1 MGFQLVKISLQLL
14 SLCSDHKL
22 KVLSFSQGSSVL
34 SVRALF
40 MFAQQVFRCV
50 YTYICSL
57 CCFWLPFSPCIL
69 PWFPTRTTLII
80 IIHPLVKPQL
90 SASLCCGHWRV
101 FSGDTPCNY
110 RLDIVWFTYFRD
122 QMVSSFFLFACFC
135 SLSPLFKLLFFFFL
149 NNMASVI
156 SVSWKVS
163 WMHSDTVTA
172 HAVSFH
178 LMILFFSRVNCLFPF
193 GFFHSLTMNS
203 CSNLDIEL

>member
-1 MGFQLVKISLQLL
+1 MIHHVIIDLTLCGSLTSGTKWCLL
-14 SLCSDHKL
+14 
-22 KVLSFSQGSSVL
+22 F
-34 SVRALF
+34 
-40 MFAQQVFRCV
+40 
-50 YTYICSL
+50 
-57 CCFWLPFSPCIL
+57 
-69 PWFPTRTTLII
+69 
-80 IIHPLVKPQL
+80 
-90 SASLCCGHWRV
+90 
-101 FSGDTPCNY
+101 
-110 RLDIVWFTYFRD
+110 
-122 QMVSSFFLFACFC
+122 FFLPASAHFLPSSSCY
-135 SLSPLFKLLFFFFL
+135 FFFL